1 VGERGNIIVQD
12 GEDRV
17 YLYTHWGG
25 AEIGQVLQ
33 RALAKRWRW
42 DDAQYLARIIFDELT
57 EGERGET
64 GFGITVRLLDNEYP
78 LLVVDCDSQTVIV
91 ESPAI
96 TRLKPP
102 YKEVARW
109 SFEEFLKLADPDE
122 ETGRI
127 AAKIHAESE

>member
-42 DDAQYLARIIFDELT
+42 DDAQYLARIIFDE
-57 EGERGET
+57 
-64 GFGITVRLLDNEYP
+64 RLLDNEYP